1 MKRHL
6 LTKGDDSLKLQ
17 PQRHILIVY
26 PHPDD
31 EAFSVAGTTAYYTK
45 KMNTPVTYA
54 CLTLGEMGRNLGNP
68 PFATRES
75 LPEIRRKEL
84 IAAAEAMGIQDLRM
98 MGLRDKTI
106 EFEDDEKMVKL
117 VEGLIEELMPSLIIT
132 FLPGFAVHPD
142 HEATARAVVEAVR
155 RMPKAAR
162 PQVFGCAFAN
172 DTIEKNGEP
181 HVVYDIREMRMDKL
195 QALQAHASQT
205 GWMMQE
211 TEKRI
216 DDGEPMS
223 ESWLNVE
230 RFYIVDPD
238 KYVK

>member
-1 MKRHL
+1 MN
-6 LTKGDDSLKLQ
+6 LQ
-17 PQRHILIVY
+17 PQRQILIVY

-31 EAFSVAGTTAYYTK
+31 EAFSVAGTIAYYTK

-84 IAAAEAMGIQDLRM
+84 QAAAEAMGIQDLRM
-98 MGLRDKTI
+98 LGLRDKTI

-117 VEGLIEELMPSLIIT
+117 VEDLIEELMPSLIFT

-162 PQVFGCAFAN
+162 PQILGCAFAN
-172 DTIEKNGEP
+172 DTVEKNGDP
-181 HVVYDIREMRMDKL
+181 HIVIDISEMRMDKIN
-195 QALQAHASQT
+195 ALKAHASQT
-205 GWMMQE
+205 AWMMQE

-216 DDGEPMS
+216 EDGESTSNNWLHS
-223 ESWLNVE
+223 EK
-230 RFYIVDPD
+230 FYIIDPD
-238 KYVK
+238 QYTK